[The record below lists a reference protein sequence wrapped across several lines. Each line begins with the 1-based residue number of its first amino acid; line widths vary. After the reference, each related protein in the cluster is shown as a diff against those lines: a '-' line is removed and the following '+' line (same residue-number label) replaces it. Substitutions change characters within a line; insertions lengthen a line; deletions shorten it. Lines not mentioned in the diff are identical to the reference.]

1 MNMKKILV
9 LVLTL
14 TILMSTF
21 APALNVFA
29 NEVQKEEEST
39 SKEPI
44 KYVSMG
50 ESMTNGFGLDGY
62 DTTDNPNSTND
73 GNHGYLEVAPEG
85 YPAQFAAWLAGYTGE
100 IPVSGGVPNVPF
112 VGDKGTVELTQLA
125 TSAARA
131 EDFLYMLYYGAEDAK
146 EHLYMFNYG
155 TENQGE
161 LDAWAKEDVIWSKN
175 RWGHPN
181 AVTGVYSELHEQRNA
196 EVANI
201 MQTAVKEADII
212 SYALGNS
219 NFAIFLLQKLTNI
232 LGMTAFGDV
241 DEDRLSYT
249 YMTFDNAV
257 ALIEKA
263 FEPGDDAIELVF
275 DVYEQGYAYMQQTGL
290 PEEMLLEMSNYIA
303 YTTASYLVAYKETLD
318 YIGKVNPD
326 VEFMIVPLINNA
338 MDFSFDVV
346 KDGETTEFNFG
357 EFINIVYDP
366 INAYLAAYP
375 TLEQADGGFAD
386 MKFYYASLPV
396 DENGNIEYI
405 ATFVSSMEELYGSVP
420 ENANEETYPEN
431 RLFCHSRFIDNV
443 RGFIFP
449 LVFGEEGA
457 YFNQYDVR
465 DYEIALSKG
474 PDAFVEYLF
483 KKENIDIDKMLND
496 EGYDAMNTK
505 PVRIAQYL
513 GIVEACFEAM
523 NADCKINM
531 NEIDGA
537 ALSGDGIFDMLGGSM
552 DGIDKVIMEN
562 ASNRAEQEMID
573 AFYNHL
579 IKTQMIPALY
589 DEGVFCCDDDTHVS
603 DKHSDAFAIKYIFGL
618 DQFDN
623 DFDRTL
629 HLIEL
634 AKEDFEGFKD
644 EDIASEGLTAEAILD
659 GHNQCLDGAE
669 MASMIPY
676 LPDAMSEELNGSS
689 DLVQSLIYLYTR
701 TMMADGLVSHPS
713 PEGHDTLTKSLV
725 EAYEEDYTAVDE
737 TFKNIEILIEYLKE
751 NYEQVYDFAYD
762 YVVKEEY
769 INKVVVALD
778 KTLDALETVKAN
790 VNVLGL
796 TPELEAEVLNE
807 VNASISTVEY
817 IKTTILSGETNTF
830 KGLEASILVLKD
842 DLNAHADNINR
853 ILDQAGYD
861 VDVAVNEAIVI
872 FETEVVPALFEMS
885 EEFAWV
891 AVDFLL
897 TNIDEI
903 YYNFPEV
910 VEYVYAEALRTAIM
924 VQILVGETID
934 YALDVACDIYCFV
947 MQLVDEYYDD
957 VESAILETKRI
968 VFELY
973 ATVVSVDNAL
983 GNPSRDYL
991 DGRSIEEF
999 FAYLYERAMGD
1010 ADWALATFKEILTD
1024 VSVIAGDE
1032 YDKALVVFGAILEG
1046 LDKAEPLAQNTIVV
1060 ASQIFSYVYDFV
1072 VEDLTL
1078 AELKLTCDGLV
1089 DTIALTYENTKSVDA
1104 VGVAIYDYVIGLF
1117 DNTFTADYQLT
1128 LDSLYVSLGNATY
1141 GEELAEMLHLGD
1153 KYYSFGLTDDY
1164 LEMLVDADFVTIRLD
1179 NGEAMNFMLGQVM
1192 TYISGFGSDLDW
1204 DNYLDAEGQAALD
1217 NLLTSV
1223 SAELVT
1229 SGVAD
1234 SLALKLNDLI
1244 SELLGDAS
1252 MIGISVN
1259 DEFVAEALVFA
1270 VESTLYAYAEAIDR
1284 LETVVDNV
1292 KEATPNAVVVITGVQ
1307 NPLESLDLSKF
1318 GIDIGDFTK
1327 ILDYSAD
1334 IFNTQLIAIAY
1345 ANDNIIFVDSVDA
1358 ADIYAALTVTC
1369 VHDYDDCLDEECNIC
1384 GAIRVAPGHSFTHYV
1399 SNGDATCTEHGTKTA
1414 KCDRCDATSTIQG
1427 DDPLGHKWGEWKVIE
1442 KATIF
1447 KEGCKERQCEIC
1459 GEIESAIIPK
1469 TSPVLAIV
1477 LTAVVVLAVV
1487 GGVAYYRKKKA
1498 NTPENEEEN
1507 KK

>member
-505 PVRIAQYL
+505 Y
-513 GIVEACFEAM
+513 
-523 NADCKINM
+523 
-531 NEIDGA
+531 
-537 ALSGDGIFDMLGGSM
+537 
-552 DGIDKVIMEN
+552 
-562 ASNRAEQEMID
+562 
-573 AFYNHL
+573 
-579 IKTQMIPALY
+579 
-589 DEGVFCCDDDTHVS
+589 
-603 DKHSDAFAIKYIFGL
+603 
-618 DQFDN
+618 
-623 DFDRTL
+623 
-629 HLIEL
+629 
-634 AKEDFEGFKD
+634 
-644 EDIASEGLTAEAILD
+644 
-659 GHNQCLDGAE
+659 
-669 MASMIPY
+669 
-676 LPDAMSEELNGSS
+676 
-689 DLVQSLIYLYTR
+689 
-701 TMMADGLVSHPS
+701 S
-713 PEGHDTLTKSLV
+713 P
-725 EAYEEDYTAVDE
+725 
-737 TFKNIEILIEYLKE
+737 N
-751 NYEQVYDFAYD
+751 
-762 YVVKEEY
+762 
-769 INKVVVALD
+769 
-778 KTLDALETVKAN
+778 
-790 VNVLGL
+790 
-796 TPELEAEVLNE
+796 
-807 VNASISTVEY
+807 
-817 IKTTILSGETNTF
+817 
-830 KGLEASILVLKD
+830 
-842 DLNAHADNINR
+842 
-853 ILDQAGYD
+853 
-861 VDVAVNEAIVI
+861 
-872 FETEVVPALFEMS
+872 
-885 EEFAWV
+885 
-891 AVDFLL
+891 
-897 TNIDEI
+897 
-903 YYNFPEV
+903 
-910 VEYVYAEALRTAIM
+910 
-924 VQILVGETID
+924 
-934 YALDVACDIYCFV
+934 
-947 MQLVDEYYDD
+947 
-957 VESAILETKRI
+957 
-968 VFELY
+968 
-973 ATVVSVDNAL
+973 
-983 GNPSRDYL
+983 
-991 DGRSIEEF
+991 
-999 FAYLYERAMGD
+999 
-1010 ADWALATFKEILTD
+1010 
-1024 VSVIAGDE
+1024 
-1032 YDKALVVFGAILEG
+1032 
-1046 LDKAEPLAQNTIVV
+1046 
-1060 ASQIFSYVYDFV
+1060 
-1072 VEDLTL
+1072 
-1078 AELKLTCDGLV
+1078 
-1089 DTIALTYENTKSVDA
+1089 
-1104 VGVAIYDYVIGLF
+1104 
-1117 DNTFTADYQLT
+1117 
-1128 LDSLYVSLGNATY
+1128 
-1141 GEELAEMLHLGD
+1141 
-1153 KYYSFGLTDDY
+1153 
-1164 LEMLVDADFVTIRLD
+1164 
-1179 NGEAMNFMLGQVM
+1179 
-1192 TYISGFGSDLDW
+1192 
-1204 DNYLDAEGQAALD
+1204 
-1217 NLLTSV
+1217 
-1223 SAELVT
+1223 
-1229 SGVAD
+1229 
-1234 SLALKLNDLI
+1234 
-1244 SELLGDAS
+1244 
-1252 MIGISVN
+1252 
-1259 DEFVAEALVFA
+1259 
-1270 VESTLYAYAEAIDR
+1270 
-1284 LETVVDNV
+1284 
-1292 KEATPNAVVVITGVQ
+1292 
-1307 NPLESLDLSKF
+1307 
-1318 GIDIGDFTK
+1318 
-1327 ILDYSAD
+1327 
-1334 IFNTQLIAIAY
+1334 
-1345 ANDNIIFVDSVDA
+1345 
-1358 ADIYAALTVTC
+1358 
-1369 VHDYDDCLDEECNIC
+1369 
-1384 GAIRVAPGHSFTHYV
+1384 
-1399 SNGDATCTEHGTKTA
+1399 
-1414 KCDRCDATSTIQG
+1414 
-1427 DDPLGHKWGEWKVIE
+1427 
-1442 KATIF
+1442 
-1447 KEGCKERQCEIC
+1447 
-1459 GEIESAIIPK
+1459 
-1469 TSPVLAIV
+1469 
-1477 LTAVVVLAVV
+1477 
-1487 GGVAYYRKKKA
+1487 
-1498 NTPENEEEN
+1498 
-1507 KK
+1507 